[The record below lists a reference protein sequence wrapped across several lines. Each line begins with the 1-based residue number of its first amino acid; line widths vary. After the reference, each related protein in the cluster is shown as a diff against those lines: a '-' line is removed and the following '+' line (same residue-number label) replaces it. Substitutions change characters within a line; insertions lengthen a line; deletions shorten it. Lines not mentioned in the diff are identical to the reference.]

1 MELLPLLPQVEQ
13 LTQQVGKWLLEQ
25 RISPEAIETKSLNN
39 FVTFV
44 DKGAE
49 EQLVAVLSS
58 LLPSSGFI
66 AEEGTGSPVKDGYN
80 WIIDPLDGTTNFLH
94 QVPVFC
100 ISIALHFQ
108 GELLLGVIHDP
119 NRNETFSCAKG
130 HGATCNGNPIHVST
144 ATSLADSLLA
154 TGFPYDDFGR
164 QEQYLNLLGHITKNT
179 RGVRRLGSAALDLA
193 YVACG
198 RCDLFYE
205 YALNPWDVAAGIL
218 LVQEAGGT
226 VSDFQNE
233 DNALFGKDILA
244 SNSGTHQE
252 MLQAIERFFPPA
264 LD

>member
-1 MELLPLLPQVEQ
+1 MELQQLLPQVEQ
-13 LTQQVGKWLLEQ
+13 LCERVGKWLLEQ

-49 EQLVAVLSS
+49 EQLVESLQK

-66 AEEGTGSPVKDGYN
+66 AEEGTGEPVKDGYN

-100 ISIALHFQ
+100 ISIALHYND
-108 GELLLGVIHDP
+108 ELLLGVIHDP
-119 NRNETFSCAKG
+119 NRNETFSSIKG
-130 HGATCNGNPIHVST
+130 GGATLNGNPIAVSN
-144 ATSLADSLLA
+144 ASVLADCLLA

-164 QEQYLNLLGHITKNT
+164 QEQYLSLLGHITKNT

-218 LVQEAGGT
+218 LVREAGGT

-244 SNSGTHQE
+244 SNSTTHSE
-252 MLQAIERFFPPA
+252 MLQAIGDHFPSP